1 MNSDF
6 SESYFK
12 ACLFTSCKAVGT
24 AFKYSFYKNVS
35 FDGGSFELSDF
46 QRSKLQTVAVT
57 DTDFSSAL
65 FSSCEIKQ
73 TELKNVTLA
82 RSVFFGTKLAG
93 LDFTSC
99 NIEGL
104 TVSDTGAEL
113 KGAKV
118 DVWQAAMFAKLLG
131 LIIE

>member
-1 MNSDF
+1 M
-6 SESYFK
+6 
-12 ACLFTSCKAVGT
+12 
-24 AFKYSFYKNVS
+24 
-35 FDGGSFELSDF
+35 
-46 QRSKLQTVAVT
+46 
-57 DTDFSSAL
+57 
-65 FSSCEIKQ
+65 
-73 TELKNVTLA
+73 
-82 RSVFFGTKLAG
+82 FFGTKLSG

>member
-1 MNSDF
+1 M
-6 SESYFK
+6 
-12 ACLFTSCKAVGT
+12 
-24 AFKYSFYKNVS
+24 
-35 FDGGSFELSDF
+35 SDF
-46 QRSKLQTVAVT
+46 QRSKLQSVAVT

-82 RSVFFGTKLAG
+82 RSVFFGTKLSG

>member
-1 MNSDF
+1 MPCS
-6 SESYFK
+6 S
-12 ACLFTSCKAVGT
+12 L
-24 AFKYSFYKNVS
+24 SF
-35 FDGGSFELSDF
+35 
-46 QRSKLQTVAVT
+46 
-57 DTDFSSAL
+57 
-65 FSSCEIKQ
+65 I
-73 TELKNVTLA
+73 
-82 RSVFFGTKLAG
+82 LAG

>member
-1 MNSDF
+1 M
-6 SESYFK
+6 
-12 ACLFTSCKAVGT
+12 
-24 AFKYSFYKNVS
+24 
-35 FDGGSFELSDF
+35 
-46 QRSKLQTVAVT
+46 RIT

-82 RSVFFGTKLAG
+82 KAVFFGTKLAG

-99 NIEGL
+99 NIDGL
-104 TVSDTGAEL
+104 TVSDTGTEL

-131 LIIE
+131 LIVE